1 MIKKLLNLSVLILFA
16 FPVLSQT
23 IVSTTPENRKAIL
36 EEFTGVNCQWCPQ
49 GHAIAN
55 AIKNNHPDNF
65 FVINI
70 HQGGFATPGAGQPD
84 FRTPFGN
91 AIVNQS
97 YSGGGFGYPSGT
109 VNRQNFPG
117 REMTAPG
124 TTAMGRNFWTISS
137 NEVIAQPSYVNLG
150 VEAVI
155 DVNTRE
161 LTVHIEAYYT
171 GNSPVSTNKLN
182 VVLLQNN
189 TLGPQVGGGMGNN
202 YPHMHRLVHMVTGQW
217 GVDINTT
224 TAGSFVD
231 QTFTYTIPAAYNGVP
246 VDFFEAELEV
256 VVFMT
261 ETQQNIISGN
271 GAYASYTGLPFSNDV
286 SIKDVEELLDQC
298 AGFLSPKIKIQNTG
312 TNPLTSLEIE
322 YSVNGGDT
330 QTYSWTGNLTSLQM
344 ETIVLPEIEYDIQAN
359 NTLVISL
366 PNDDDNS
373 NNEAT
378 LTFGEAEHF
387 DTNEVQLTIV
397 FDNYPQETTWN
408 IKNSSGAII
417 YSGGPYPASQAGQT
431 FQQTLSLNSDDCYTF
446 SIFDSYGDGICCAF
460 GQGSYKLEDQD
471 GTVIVQGG
479 NFDSS
484 EATNFSASVNLGV
497 GDYSLSQILLY
508 PNPSTGIIN
517 VQTKNTL
524 DISIFDITGKQV
536 FNASDVSN
544 ENQLDLS
551 GLRAGLYLVKMNDG
565 TNHSTQ
571 KLIIK

>member
-1 MIKKLLNLSVLILFA
+1 MYKKLLNLCILLLFA

-36 EEFTGVNCQWCPQ
+36 EEFTGINCVWCPA

-97 YSGGGFGYPSGT
+97 YSGSGFGYPSGT

-137 NEVIAQPSYVNLG
+137 NETIAQPSYVNLG

-155 DVNTRE
+155 DINTRE
-161 LTVHIEAYYT
+161 LTVHVEAYYT
-171 GNSPVSTNKLN
+171 ANSPVSTNKLN

-189 TLGPQVGGGMGNN
+189 TLGPQTGGGMGND

-217 GVDINTT
+217 GVDVNTT

-246 VDFFEAELEV
+246 VDFFEAEMEV

-271 GAYASYTGLPFSNDV
+271 GAYATYSGLPLSNDAKAV
-286 SIKDVEELLDQC
+286 GINPFLDQC
-298 AGFLSPKIKIQNTG
+298 SEFLSPTIKIQNTG
-312 TNPLTSLEIE
+312 SNPLTSLAIE
-322 YSVNGGDT
+322 YSVNGEDT
-330 QTYSWTGNLTSLQM
+330 QTYNWTGNLTSLRF
-344 ETIVLPEIEYDIQAN
+344 ETIELPEIEYTLQTN
-359 NTLVISL
+359 NTLVVTL

-373 NNEAT
+373 NNEVTYDFDQAVET
-378 LTFGEAEHF
+378 HFELDLTIQTDNWG
-387 DTNEVQLTIV
+387 NEVR
-397 FDNYPQETTWN
+397 WN
-408 IKNSSGAII
+408 IKNAAGQTI
-417 YSGGPYPASQAGQT
+417 YQGGPYGNNQT
-431 FQQTLSLNSDDCYTF
+431 FNIPISLVDDCYTF
-446 SIFDSYGDGICCAF
+446 NLIDTFGDGGGPVSLVDTNGIVVYSTS
-460 GQGSYKLEDQD
+460 GNYGSGE
-471 GTVIVQGG
+471 
-479 NFDSS
+479 S
-484 EATNFSASVNLGV
+484 ENFSVTGNPLGLNDNNMLGV
-497 GDYSLSQILLY
+497 LIY
-508 PNPSTGIIN
+508 PNPSTGILHI
-517 VQTKNTL
+517 QTKENL
-524 DISIFDITGKQV
+524 DISVYEVSGKLV
-536 FNASDVSN
+536 HTSKNVSN
-544 ENQLDLS
+544 GASINLEGLS
-551 GLRAGLYLVKMNDG
+551 PGLYLVKMFDG
-565 TNHSTQ
+565 NNQTTQ

>member
-1 MIKKLLNLSVLILFA
+1 MIKKLLLLFSLFLFA
-16 FPVLSQT
+16 YPVISQT

-36 EEFTGVNCQWCPQ
+36 EEFTGINCVFCPQ

-55 AIKNNHPDNF
+55 AIKANNPDDF

-117 REMTAPG
+117 REMTASG
-124 TTAMGRNFWTISS
+124 TTAMSRGFWTVSS
-137 NEVIAQPSYVNLG
+137 NETIAQPSYVNLG

-155 DVNTRE
+155 NVNTRE
-161 LTVHIEAYYT
+161 LTVHVEAYYT

-182 VVLLQNN
+182 VALLQNN
-189 TLGPQVGGGMGNN
+189 TFGPQSGGGMGNN

-217 GVDINTT
+217 GVDVNTT

-231 QTFTYTIPAAYNGVP
+231 QTFTYIIPAAYNGVP

-271 GAYASYTGLPFSNDV
+271 GAYATYSGLPFSNDAA
-286 SIKDVEELLDQC
+286 IKDVDELLDQC
-298 AGFLSPKIKIQNTG
+298 AGFLSPRIKIQNTG
-312 TNPLTSLEIE
+312 NNPLTSLEIE
-322 YSVNGGDT
+322 YSVNGGDA
-330 QTYSWTGNLTSLQM
+330 QTYSWTGNLTSLQI
-344 ETIVLPEIEYDIQAN
+344 ETIVLPEIIYDIQSN
-359 NTLVISL
+359 NTLSINL
-366 PNDDDNS
+366 PNDDDNT
-373 NNEAT
+373 NNEAI
-378 LTFGEAEHF
+378 LSFGQAENF
-387 DTNEVQLTIV
+387 ETNNVQLTIV

-408 IKNSSGAII
+408 IKNSSGVTI

-431 FQQTLSLNSDDCYTF
+431 LQQTLNFNSDDCYTF
-446 SIFDSYGDGICCAF
+446 SIFDSYGDGICCGF

-471 GTVIVQGG
+471 GAIIVQGG

-484 EATNFSASVNLGV
+484 EVTNFSASVNLGI

-536 FNASDVSN
+536 FNASDISN

-551 GLRAGLYLVKMNDG
+551 GLSAGLYLVKMNDG
-565 TNHSTQ
+565 TNQSTQ